1 MDITS
6 IQSKHSEEVS
16 HMRIEALQEVE
27 KLRLVHEVE
36 VRSVMCTTVL
46 LGHVCCVSVLYMRL
60 VIYMFYLL
68 IITVRLYI

>member
-6 IQSKHSEEVS
+6 IQSRHSEEVS

-36 VRSVMCTTVL
+36 VRSVMSAST
-46 LGHVCCVSVLYMRL
+46 
-60 VIYMFYLL
+60 L
-68 IITVRLYI
+68 IVYIWCMCSL